1 MSMPSS
7 NLFSN
12 FIQVKAPSRGIQKR
26 AFISTKTL
34 EKIWLGRY
42 DDVACKLL
50 HGGYHAYR
58 LFVPNGINSIGDYNL
73 RWVGVCLSVCLFMC
87 LCVSPLFFTFHD
99 GITSERF
106 ELLS

>member
-34 EKIWLGRY
+34 EKIWVGRY
-42 DDVACKLL
+42 DDVACKFL

-58 LFVPNGINSIGDYNL
+58 LFVPNGINSVGDYNL
-73 RWVGVCLSVCLFMC
+73 RWVGVLCLSVSV
-87 LCVSPLFFTFHD
+87 CVCVPTFFSRL
-99 GITSERF
+99 TSKRF